1 MRRAAIAALSIW
13 VSLAVPITAF
23 AAPPTDTPISGGQ
36 ALRLLLEGNNRF
48 AQGKPLHPNQDA
60 TRRTALAAGQHPVA
74 AVLSCS
80 DSRVPPTVVFDQ
92 GLGDLFVVRVA
103 GNTAD
108 ALGRAS
114 LDYAVKHLGARLIVV
129 LGHERCGA
137 VAAAIKE
144 YASGDPGPMLRPIR
158 PAVTLAKHGHGDTL
172 SNAID
177 ENVKLV
183 VEGLKRSPEFAAM
196 VKDGEL
202 KIVGARYDFQT
213 GRVRVLNW

>member
-1 MRRAAIAALSIW
+1 MKRAAIAALSIC
-13 VSLAVPITAF
+13 VSLIVSITAF
-23 AAPPTDTPISGGQ
+23 AAPPGTSVKGAQ

-48 AQGKPLHPNQDA
+48 AEGKPLHPNQDSA
-60 TRRTALAAGQHPVA
+60 RRTALAAGQHPIA

-80 DSRVPPTVVFDQ
+80 DSRVPPTAIFDQ

-108 ALGRAS
+108 ALGLAS

-129 LGHERCGA
+129 LGHDRCGA

-158 PAVTLAKHGHGDTL
+158 PAVTVAKRGHGDTL
-172 SNAID
+172 AAAID
-177 ENVKLV
+177 EHVKLV
-183 VEGLKRSPEFAAM
+183 VETLRKSAEFSSM

-202 KIVGARYDFQT
+202 KIVGARYDLET
-213 GRVRVLNW
+213 GRVRVISE